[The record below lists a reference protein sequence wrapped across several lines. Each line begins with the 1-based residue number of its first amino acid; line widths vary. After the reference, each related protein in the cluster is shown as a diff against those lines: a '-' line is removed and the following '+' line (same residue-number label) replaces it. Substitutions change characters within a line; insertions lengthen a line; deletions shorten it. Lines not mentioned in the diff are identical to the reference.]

1 MMTEMGLIGDK
12 QGNSS
17 DDDSIL
23 YVDRDFGEGVDP

>member
-1 MMTEMGLIGDK
+1 MGLIGNK

-23 YVDRDFGEGVDP
+23 YVDRNFGEGVDP